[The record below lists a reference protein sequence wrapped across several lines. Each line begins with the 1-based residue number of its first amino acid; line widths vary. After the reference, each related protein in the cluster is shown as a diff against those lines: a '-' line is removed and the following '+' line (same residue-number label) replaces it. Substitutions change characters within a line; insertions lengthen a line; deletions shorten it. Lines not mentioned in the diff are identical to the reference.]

1 MKVNQTVKFEK
12 TEEEKQ
18 ALKIVYNMLT
28 NLSWEE
34 ECAIAEKLGYGC
46 KLIRHDLMNCIT
58 LVAELQKM

>member
-1 MKVNQTVKFEK
+1 MKVEI

-34 ECAIAEKLGYGC
+34 ECEIAEKLGYVS
-46 KLIRHDLMNCIT
+46 KPIRHDLANCIT
-58 LVAELQKM
+58 LIVELQKI

>member
-1 MKVNQTVKFEK
+1 MKV

-34 ECAIAEKLGYGC
+34 ECAIAEKLGYVS
-46 KLIRHDLMNCIT
+46 KPIRHDLATCIT